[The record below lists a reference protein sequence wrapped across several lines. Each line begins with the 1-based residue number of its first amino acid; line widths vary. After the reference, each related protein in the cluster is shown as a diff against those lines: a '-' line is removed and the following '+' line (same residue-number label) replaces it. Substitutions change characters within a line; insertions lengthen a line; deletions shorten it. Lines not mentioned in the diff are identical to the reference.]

1 MERAL
6 GALILNGMTSHRAHA
21 YRRVTKTLRDM
32 GPAKLWPAEQATIRN
47 AADALVF
54 ATDLSSE
61 EARMALAAVVVLTD
75 ELIDAQ
81 RWTPSRAQQLLDDI
95 WFCGPGKA
103 FGLPIAA

>member
-1 MERAL
+1 M
-6 GALILNGMTSHRAHA
+6 
-21 YRRVTKTLRDM
+21 TKTLSDM
-32 GPAKLWPAEQATIRN
+32 APAKLWPAEQATIRE
-47 AADALVF
+47 AADALLF

-75 ELIDAQ
+75 ELIEAE
-81 RWTPSRAQQLLDDI
+81 RWTPLRAQELLDDI

>member
-1 MERAL
+1 
-6 GALILNGMTSHRAHA
+6 MTSHRAQA

-32 GPAKLWPAEQATIRN
+32 GPAKLWSAEQATIRD

-54 ATDLSSE
+54 ATDLSNE

-75 ELIDAQ
+75 ELIDAE
-81 RWTPSRAQQLLDDI
+81 RWTPSRARQLLDDV
-95 WFCGPGKA
+95 WACGPGRA